1 MTKRS
6 PLTYIGVGGVALA
19 LALSACAP
27 KAGPND
33 DLSGVKYTLKS
44 ATAEPEVSFAT
55 PFAAS
60 TPTAHV
66 IETGNGDS
74 INDGDFVLVEAAVFN
89 GANGKVAGSTY
100 SSEPILLPINDQLK
114 QAAPEVYEKL
124 KEIKVGGSFSYS
136 TNILQ
141 QRTASGTPT
150 ASTASPGTATNV
162 EVYTVK
168 AKLPKYA
175 TGTAQPADPSLP
187 SFTLDESTGKAEIKL
202 PDTKQDVTEL
212 VSKDL
217 IEGTGPEVKATD
229 TIYVRYL
236 GVQYSDGKVF
246 DGNYEKIPAAL
257 SLQGVIKGWTAGLTG
272 KKVGSRVELIIP
284 ADQAYGNESANG
296 STPTGTLVF
305 VVDILGAEE
314 NPQTLQRAQAASAA
328 ASASALRIGFGRLH
342 GCGHRNPGT
351 LGYRAVN
358 PGTLPTFSTALAAH
372 MRWAASAPHH
382 FESLRINQRRPP
394 CLSASVSSTAKSPKS
409 ISPRATPPPSWS
421 SPT

>member
-19 LALSACAP
+19 LILSACAP

-141 QRTASGTPT
+141 QRT

-328 ASASALRIGFGRLH
+328 ASASAAG
-342 GCGHRNPGT
+342 
-351 LGYRAVN
+351 A
-358 PGTLPTFSTALAAH
+358 STDAA
-372 MRWAASAPHH
+372 
-382 FESLRINQRRPP
+382 
-394 CLSASVSSTAKSPKS
+394 T
-409 ISPRATPPPSWS
+409 ATPAPSA
-421 SPT
+421 TAQ

>member
-6 PLTYIGVGGVALA
+6 PLTYIGVGAAALA
-19 LALSACAP
+19 LTLSACAP

-74 INDGDFVLVEAAVFN
+74 LNDGDFVLVEAAVFN
-89 GANGKVAGSTY
+89 GADGKVAGSTY

-141 QRTASGTPT
+141 QRTASGTPS
-150 ASTASPGTATNV
+150 ASTASPGTPTNV

-175 TGTAQPADPSLP
+175 TGTAQTADPALP
-187 SFTLDESTGKAEIKL
+187 SFTLDESTGKAELKM

-212 VSKDL
+212 VSKNL

-229 TIYVRYL
+229 TIYVRYI
-236 GVQYSDGKVF
+236 GAQYSDGQVF
-246 DGNYEKIPAAL
+246 DGNYDKIPAGL

-272 KKVGSRVELIIP
+272 KKVGSRVELVIP

-314 NPQTLQRAQAASAA
+314 NPQTLQQAQAASAA
-328 ASASALRIGFGRLH
+328 AASASASG
-342 GCGHRNPGT
+342 
-351 LGYRAVN
+351 A
-358 PGTLPTFSTALAAH
+358 SSDAA
-372 MRWAASAPHH
+372 
-382 FESLRINQRRPP
+382 
-394 CLSASVSSTAKSPKS
+394 T
-409 ISPRATPPPSWS
+409 ATPAPSA
-421 SPT
+421 TAQ